1 MFKSIKWK
9 LVAVLVLVVVALV
22 ITFGSFFQV
31 SVSGF
36 YTEEFTREME
46 VAFQGELGVRLKEI
60 KSEEEFGEVLDAF
73 SVRLGLDAYRYCCV
87 LDGKTGALVFS
98 DDYDLSK
105 NVDKTPNIITAMA
118 GKIGKQQKASQKYMD
133 YAYPVILEENTEY
146 VVYVRDS
153 KVEVGEIM
161 GRILITI
168 LEALLLG
175 FVIALLFGYFLSGT
189 ITSPLANL
197 TRKAEHFATGDFE
210 TKISVKSRDEIGKLS
225 DTFNYMAG
233 ELKTNITALSDEKEK
248 LESILRYMTDGVMA
262 FDRNGN
268 ALHINKAAAKM
279 LDISENDSITFDE
292 FFDPLVSV
300 TVEEV
305 YFKSN
310 SGISRD
316 FQHGGKNLQ
325 VFFVLTSLE
334 KSLKHKSTIIAVI
347 HDNTELE
354 KLEMNRREFVANVS
368 HELKTPL
375 TTVKSYAETLIQAES
390 IPKEMQDTF
399 LNIIVQEAD
408 RMNRLVYDL
417 LLLSKLNYNNSKTE
431 NEPVDVRGL
440 ICDILRRMHLA
451 MEEKKQT
458 LSVSIPENIPKVA
471 GSRDKLEQVFVNI
484 ISNAVKYT
492 DDGGKVTVYAGEMYD
507 YVFVKVIDTGMGIP
521 EEDLPF
527 IFDRFYRVDKAR
539 SRAAGGTGLGLAIA
553 KEIVESHSGKISV
566 ASKLG
571 EGTEFTI
578 NLPVYKEPE
587 EKRSNENET

>member
-36 YTEEFTREME
+36 YTEEFTREMD
-46 VAFQGELGVRLKEI
+46 VAFQSGLGSGLNEI
-60 KSEEEFGEVLDAF
+60 KSADDFETVLDAF

-87 LDGKTGALVFS
+87 LDGKTGAVVFS
-98 DDYDLSK
+98 SDYDMGKSI
-105 NVDKTPNIITAMA
+105 DKTANIITAMN
-118 GKIGKQQKASQKYMD
+118 GKIGKQQKVSSKYMD
-133 YAYPVILEENTEY
+133 YAYPVTVDDATNY

-161 GRILITI
+161 GRILTTI

-175 FVIALLFGYFLSGT
+175 FVIALMFGYFLSGT
-189 ITSPLANL
+189 ITAPIANL

-210 TKISVKSRDEIGKLS
+210 TKIAVKSHDEIGKLS
-225 DTFNYMAG
+225 ETFNYMAS

-268 ALHINKAAAKM
+268 VLHINRAAAKM
-279 LDISENDSITFDE
+279 LDINENDNITFDE
-292 FFDPLVSV
+292 FFKPLVSV

-305 YFKSN
+305 YFKNN
-310 SGISRD
+310 SGTSRD
-316 FQHGGKNLQ
+316 FQLGGKNLQ
-325 VFFVLTSLE
+325 VFFVLTSFE

-354 KLEMNRREFVANVS
+354 KLETNRREFVANVS

-375 TTVKSYAETLIQAES
+375 TTVKSYAETLMNAEN
-390 IPKEMQDTF
+390 IPKETQDSF
-399 LNIIVQEAD
+399 LKIIVQEAD

-417 LLLSKLNYNNSKTE
+417 LLLSKLNYSDTKKE
-431 NEPVDVRGL
+431 NEPVDIRGL
-440 ICDILRRMHLA
+440 LGDILRRMHLS

-458 LSVSIPENIPKVA
+458 LSVSIPENISPVS
-471 GSRDKLEQVFVNI
+471 GNRDKLEQVFVNI
-484 ISNAVKYT
+484 VSNAVKYT
-492 DDGGKVTVYAGEMYD
+492 DDGGKITVYAGEMYD
-507 YVFVKVIDTGMGIP
+507 YVFVKVIDNGMGIP

-553 KEIVESHSGKISV
+553 KEIVESHGGKISV
-566 ASKLG
+566 SGKFG

-578 NLPVYKEPE
+578 NLPVYKESTDKNTN
-587 EKRSNENET
+587 EKD

>member
-22 ITFGSFFQV
+22 IIVGSFFQV
-31 SVSGF
+31 SVSNF
-36 YTEEFTREME
+36 YTDEFAREMD
-46 VAFQGELGVRLKEI
+46 VAFQGELGTKLEEAEDA
-60 KSEEEFGEVLDAF
+60 SEFDTILDAF
-73 SVRLGLDAYRYCCV
+73 SLRLGLDPYRYCCV

-98 DDYDLSK
+98 SDYDTVK
-105 NVDKTPNIITAMA
+105 NINKTANIITAMNGEV
-118 GKIGKQQKASQKYMD
+118 GKTQRFSQSYMD
-133 YAYPVILEENTEY
+133 YAYPLGEGEVPEY
-146 VVYVRDS
+146 VAYVYDS
-153 KVEVGEIM
+153 KVEVAEIM

-175 FVIALLFGYFLSGT
+175 FVIAVILGYFLSGT
-189 ITSPLANL
+189 ITAPIMNL
-197 TRKAEHFATGDFE
+197 TRRAEHFAKGNFE
-210 TKISVKSRDEIGKLS
+210 TKITVKTHDEIGKLS
-225 DTFNYMAG
+225 DSFNYMAG
-233 ELKTNITALSDEKEK
+233 ELKTNITALSDEKDK

-268 ALHINKAAAKM
+268 VLHINKAAAKM
-279 LDISENDSITFDE
+279 LGISENDSISFDE
-292 FFDPLVSV
+292 FFKPLVSV

-316 FQHGGKNLQ
+316 FQLGDKSLQ
-325 VFFVLTSLE
+325 VFFVLTGLE
-334 KSLKHKSTIIAVI
+334 KSLKHKSSIIAVI

-375 TTVKSYAETLIQAES
+375 TTVKSYAETLISADG
-390 IPKEMQDTF
+390 IPKEMQDNF
-399 LNIIVQEAD
+399 LNIIVTEAD

-417 LLLSKLNYNNSKTE
+417 LLLSKLNYSGGKPE
-431 NEPVDVRGL
+431 NEPVDLRAL
-440 ICDILRRMHLA
+440 IGDILRRMHLA

-458 LSVSIPENIPKVA
+458 LSVSIPESIPPVG

-492 DDGGKVTVYAGEMYD
+492 DDGGKITVFAGEMYD
-507 YVFVKVIDTGMGIP
+507 YVFIKVIDTGMGIP
-521 EEDLPF
+521 EGDLPF

-553 KEIVESHSGKISV
+553 KEIVESHGGKISV
-566 ASKLG
+566 TSKVG
-571 EGTEFTI
+571 EGTEFAI
-578 NLPVYKEPE
+578 NLPVYVKDKE
-587 EKRSNENET
+587 EKE

>member
-1 MFKSIKWK
+1 MFRSIKWK
-9 LVAVLVLVVVALV
+9 MVAVLVLVVVALV

-36 YTEEFTREME
+36 YTEEFTREMDI
-46 VAFQGELGVRLKEI
+46 AFQGELGTRLKEV
-60 KSEEEFGEVLDAF
+60 KSDEEFSTVLDAF

-105 NVDKTPNIITAMA
+105 NVEKTANIITAMT
-118 GKIGKQQKASQKYMD
+118 GKVGKQQKASRKFMD
-133 YAYPVILEENTEY
+133 YAYPVISGNETEY
-146 VVYVRDS
+146 VVYVCDS
-153 KVEVGEIM
+153 KVEVGEIT
-161 GRILITI
+161 GRMLITI
-168 LEALLLG
+168 LQALLLG
-175 FVIALLFGYFLSGT
+175 FVIAILFGYFLSGT

-210 TKISVKSRDEIGKLS
+210 TKIAVKSHDEIGKLS
-225 DTFNYMAG
+225 DTFNYMAA

-262 FDRNGN
+262 FDRNGQV
-268 ALHINKAAAKM
+268 LHINKAAAKM
-279 LDISENDSITFDE
+279 LDINENDAISFDE
-292 FFDPLVSV
+292 FFKPLVSV

-316 FQHGGKNLQ
+316 FQVSGKNLQ

-375 TTVKSYAETLIQAES
+375 TTVKSYAETLIEADS
-390 IPKEMQDTF
+390 IPKEMQNTF

-417 LLLSKLNYNNSKTE
+417 LLLSKLNYNNNKTE
-431 NEPVDVRGL
+431 TEPVDVHGL
-440 ICDILRRMHLA
+440 IGDILRRMHLA
-451 MEEKKQT
+451 MEEKHQS
-458 LSVSIPENIPKVA
+458 LSLSIPENIPKVA

-492 DDGGKVTVYAGEMYD
+492 DEGGKITVYAGEMYD

-553 KEIVESHSGKISV
+553 KEIVESHGGKISV
-566 ASKLG
+566 ASKVG

-578 NLPVYKEPE
+578 NLPVYKESD
-587 EKRSNENET
+587 EKKE

>member
-1 MFKSIKWK
+1 MFRSIKWK
-9 LVAVLVLVVVALV
+9 FVAVLVLVVVALV

-36 YTEEFTREME
+36 YTDEFTREMD
-46 VAFQGELGVRLKEI
+46 VAFQGELGSKLKEVDSQEGFETVI
-60 KSEEEFGEVLDAF
+60 DAF
-73 SVRLGLDAYRYCCV
+73 SVRLGLDPYRYCCV

-98 DDYDLSK
+98 SDYDMNK
-105 NVDKTPNIITAMA
+105 NVDKTDNIISAMNGEV
-118 GKIGKQQKASQKYMD
+118 GKNQQISRKYMD
-133 YAYPVILEENTEY
+133 YAFPIINGDEAEF
-146 VVYVRDS
+146 VVYVYDS

-161 GRILITI
+161 GRILFTI

-175 FVIALLFGYFLSGT
+175 FVIAVMFGYFLSGT
-189 ITSPLANL
+189 ITSPIANL

-210 TKISVKSRDEIGKLS
+210 TKITVKSHDEIGKLS
-225 DTFNYMAG
+225 DTFNHMAG

-262 FDRNGN
+262 FDRNGQV
-268 ALHINKAAAKM
+268 LHINRAAAKM
-279 LDISENDSITFDE
+279 LNISENDSITFDE
-292 FFDPLVSV
+292 FFKPLVSV
-300 TVEEV
+300 TIEEV

-316 FQHGGKNLQ
+316 FQVGGKNLQ

-375 TTVKSYAETLIQAES
+375 TTVKSYAETLIEAES
-390 IPKEMQDTF
+390 IPKEMQDNF

-417 LLLSKLNYNNSKTE
+417 LLLSKLNYNNNKTE
-431 NEPVDVRGL
+431 AEPVDIHGL
-440 ICDILRRMHLA
+440 ISDILRRMHLA
-451 MEEKKQT
+451 MGEKQQT

-492 DDGGKVTVYAGEMYD
+492 DNGGKVTVYAGEMYD

-553 KEIVESHSGKISV
+553 KEIVESHGGKISV
-566 ASKLG
+566 TSKVG
-571 EGTEFTI
+571 EGTEFAI
-578 NLPVYKEPE
+578 NLPVYKEIE
-587 EKRSNENET
+587 EKQE